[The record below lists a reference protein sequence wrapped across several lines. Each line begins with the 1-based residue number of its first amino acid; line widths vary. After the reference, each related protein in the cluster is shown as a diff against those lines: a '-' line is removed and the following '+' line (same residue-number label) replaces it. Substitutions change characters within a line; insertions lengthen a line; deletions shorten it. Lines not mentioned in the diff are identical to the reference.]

1 MFLIAF
7 ISSFCG
13 SLRTKEKK
21 KWCSGVQVSDIDT
34 AQVEEQVEVELAE
47 GYTIT
52 QFCDKIIEVFLNEK
66 PKTKEWRKYLVFRED
81 WKKYRESFYNRC
93 RSRADAESDP
103 TMKQKLISLGRKV
116 KKVEQCA
123 YFSYIS
129 TCTLFTCSLFNC

>member
-1 MFLIAF
+1 MFSIDF
-7 ISSFCG
+7 VSSFCG
-13 SLRTKEKK
+13 SLRITE
-21 KWCSGVQVSDIDT
+21 WYSGVQVSDIAT

-66 PKTKEWRKYLVFRED
+66 PKTKEWRKYLVFREE
-81 WKKYRESFYNRC
+81 WKKYRETFYNRC

-123 YFSYIS
+123 YFACICTY
-129 TCTLFTCSLFNC
+129 TLFSCSLFGC